1 MTMGERIRYFI
12 AEDDGAVSV
21 SRRPR
26 VTGGFPGSDCARP
39 LVGSPVGRD
48 NVGRD
53 KLMDRLRSLIKP
65 FMPFDDGARVERA
78 DAPDSLPALVR
89 LLHS

>member
-39 LVGSPVGRD
+39 PVGSPVA
-48 NVGRD
+48 RD

-65 FMPFDDGARVERA
+65 FMPFDDGPRVERA

-89 LLHS
+89 LLSS